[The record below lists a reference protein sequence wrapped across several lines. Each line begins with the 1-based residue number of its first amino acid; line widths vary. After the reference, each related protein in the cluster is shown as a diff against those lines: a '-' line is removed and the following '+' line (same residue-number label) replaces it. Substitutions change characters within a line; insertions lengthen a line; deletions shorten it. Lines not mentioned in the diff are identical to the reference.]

1 MADWRKRVVPVP
13 GVADSSS
20 RGYVQCVR
28 AGNFVFVAGQTGVDE
43 NYKAVSLEFGPQM
56 RQAMKNL
63 QLALEAAGASLK
75 DVVAMTGFITD
86 MRYANDFRTIRKE
99 IMGGE
104 LTSALIGVESLAQP
118 VLLVEIQAIAVVPG

>member
-1 MADWRKRVVPVP
+1 MARSRKTVVPVP
-13 GVADSSS
+13 GIADSAS
-20 RGYVQCVR
+20 RGYVQCIR
-28 AGNFVFVAGQTGVDE
+28 AGDLVFVAGQTGVDE
-43 NYKAVSLEFGPQM
+43 NYRAVSLEFGPQM

-63 QLALEAAGASLK
+63 QLALEAAGASLR

-86 MRYANDFRTIRKE
+86 MRYANDFRAIRKE

-118 VLLVEIQAIAVVPG
+118 VLLVEIQAIAVGPD